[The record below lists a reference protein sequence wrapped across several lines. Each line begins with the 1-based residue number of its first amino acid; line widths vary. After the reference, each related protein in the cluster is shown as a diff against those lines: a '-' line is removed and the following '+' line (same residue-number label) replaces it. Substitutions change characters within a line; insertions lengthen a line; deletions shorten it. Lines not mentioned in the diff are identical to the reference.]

1 MILHV
6 HSDAAYLVEPGAKS
20 RIAGY
25 YFLSDHPQ
33 RKAHQTIA
41 KAILVECKTLRHVV
55 SSAAEAE
62 MAGVH
67 HNAQTAILI
76 WLFLEVLQCPQPPTP
91 IKTDNSTTNRFVH
104 NNIHQRRSKSWDM
117 RYHWLRDSENQKQ
130 FHLTW
135 DKGANNEADYP
146 TKRHPTRHHLAM
158 RPRYVCDRETLH
170 QWFARVCYSG
180 PNTSRTSHGNNFQ
193 IRHKRPLVDP
203 AKTVGEHGSDR
214 WHWDSN
220 PGTS

>member
-1 MILHV
+1 MILEAINEIARQQSKPREHTKKLTNQLLDYLNTYPDAYLRYHASDMILHV

-33 RKAHQTIA
+33 RKAHPTIA

-76 WLFLEVLQCPQPPTP
+76 WLFLEVLQYLQPPTP
-91 IKTDNSTTNRFVH
+91 IKTDNSTTNGFID

-117 RYHWLRDSENQKQ
+117 RYHWLRDRESQKQ
-130 FHLTW
+130 FDLTW
-135 DKGANNEADYP
+135 DRGINNEGDYF
-146 TKRHPTRHHLAM
+146 TKRHPSRHHLNM
-158 RPRYVCDRETLH
+158 RPRYVCDKKTLY
-170 QWFARVCYSG
+170 Q
-180 PNTSRTSHGNNFQ
+180 
-193 IRHKRPLVDP
+193 
-203 AKTVGEHGSDR
+203 
-214 WHWDSN
+214 
-220 PGTS
+220 